1 MKHTLVTASTLAL
14 ALATPLVADE
24 GWTFQGSSG
33 MAANLKTRLTIRQ
46 SGFAPIRVDADYATR
61 PFEEPAY
68 YSLRAGR
75 WHGRGAWEAEL
86 THHKLYLRNPP
97 PEVSHF
103 EITHGYNLL
112 TLSRAWTSWGLIL
125 RVGAGAVAA
134 HAESTVRG
142 QSFESDYHL
151 TGPVLQAGAEKRFA
165 LGDRWFLGLE
175 GRITTARARVPVAA
189 GEAEVPNTAL
199 HGLLGVGWRSSP
211 RR

>member
-1 MKHTLVTASTLAL
+1 M
-14 ALATPLVADE
+14 PLADE
-24 GWTFQGSSG
+24 GWTFQASSG

-46 SGFAPIRVDADYATR
+46 SGFAPVRVDADYATR
-61 PFEEPAY
+61 PFEEPA

-112 TLSRAWTSWGLIL
+112 TLSRAWALLGLIL

-134 HAESTVRG
+134 HAESTVRE
-142 QSFESDYHL
+142 QSFESGYHL
-151 TGPVLQAGAEKRFA
+151 TGPVLQAGAEKR
-165 LGDRWFLGLE
+165 L
-175 GRITTARARVPVAA
+175 P
-189 GEAEVPNTAL
+189 
-199 HGLLGVGWRSSP
+199 
-211 RR
+211 